1 MVKELICVPIP
12 SLGRLLFLL
21 LVLPLLLLTLLLF
34 SDFLLDDF
42 FIIDVEVDNA
52 VEEETDNPR
61 FLEDAAVAVVVA
73 VVVDDD
79 IVPSPS
85 LPPKPPLTPDDN
97 IRSKATSTLYPQLRN
112 ATDNSCSEICDVI
125 PILEM
130 KFRSVDSFE
139 RKVLLL
145 LLELLFVEE
154 SVIVFYMLCLRLGDF
169 GVFFSFCYGCS

>member
-21 LVLPLLLLTLLLF
+21 LVLPLLMLLLLF
-34 SDFLLDDF
+34 SGFLLDDF
-42 FIIDVEVDNA
+42 FIIDVEEVVDNA
-52 VEEETDNPR
+52 VEEETDSPR
-61 FLEDAAVAVVVA
+61 FLEEAGVAAVVA
-73 VVVDDD
+73 DD
-79 IVPSPS
+79 IVPSPL
-85 LPPKPPLTPDDN
+85 LPPKPPAPPDDN

-112 ATDNSCSEICDVI
+112 ATDNSFSDICDVI

-145 LLELLFVEE
+145 FVEE
-154 SVIVFYMLCLRLGDF
+154 SVIVFNVVLDVCF
-169 GVFFSFCYGCS
+169 KK